1 MSMFLD
7 TAKIKVKAGNG
18 GDGMVAFRREKY
30 VPNGGPWG
38 GDGGRGGNV
47 VFVVDEGLRT
57 LMDFRYNRHF
67 KADSGEKGMTKGMH
81 GRGAEDRRVLVPQGT
96 TVRDAETGK
105 VLTDLI
111 EHGQEFIVAHGG
123 RGGRG
128 NIRFATPKNPAPEI
142 SENGEPGQERE
153 LQLELKILADVG
165 LVGFP
170 SVGKSTLLS
179 VITSAKPKI
188 GAYHFTTIVPN
199 LGMVRAQSGDSFA
212 VADLPGLIE
221 GASQG
226 VGLGTQFLR
235 HIERTRVI
243 LHIID
248 MSASEGRDPY
258 EDYLAIN
265 KELESYNLRLMER
278 PQIIV
283 ANKMDMPE
291 SQENLEE
298 FKKKLAE
305 NYDEF
310 EELPAI
316 FPISG
321 LTKQGLATLLDATA
335 ELLDKTPEFLL
346 YDESDMEEEAYYGF
360 DEEEKAF
367 EISRDDDATW
377 VLSGEKLMKLFNMT
391 NFDRDESV
399 MKFARQLRGMG
410 VDEALRARGA
420 KDGDLVRI
428 GKFEFEFVD

>member
-7 TAKIKVKAGNG
+7 TAKISVKAGRG

-30 VPNGGPWG
+30 VANGGPWG
-38 GDGGRGGNV
+38 GDGGRGGDV
-47 VFVVDEGLRT
+47 TFVVNEGLRT

-67 KADSGEKGMTKGMH
+67 KAKAGEKGMTKGMH
-81 GRGAEDRRVLVPQGT
+81 GRGAENLYVSVPQGT
-96 TVRDAETGK
+96 TVRDAQTGK
-105 VLTDLI
+105 VIADLVKN
-111 EHGQEFIVAHGG
+111 GQEFIVAHGG

-128 NIRFATPKNPAPEI
+128 NIRFATPRNPAPEI
-142 SENGEPGQERE
+142 SENGEPGEERE
-153 LQLELKILADVG
+153 LALELKILADVG

-179 VITSAKPKI
+179 VITAAKPKI

-199 LGMVRAQSGDSFA
+199 LGMVRTKSGDSFA

-243 LHIID
+243 LHVID

-265 KELESYNLRLMER
+265 KELETYNLRLLER

-283 ANKMDMPE
+283 ANKMDMP
-291 SQENLEE
+291 QAAENLEQFKEKLDTNYGE
-298 FKKKLAE
+298 FDDK
-305 NYDEF
+305 
-310 EELPAI
+310 PQI

-321 LTKQGLATLLDATA
+321 IAHQGLDALLDATA
-335 ELLDKTPEFLL
+335 QLLDQTDDFLL
-346 YDESDMEEEAYYGF
+346 YDESDMQEEAYYGF
-360 DEEEKAF
+360 EEEEKAF
-367 EISRDDDATW
+367 DISRADDAAW
-377 VLSGEKLMKLFNMT
+377 VLSGEKLEKLFVMT
-391 NFDRDESV
+391 NMERDEAI
-399 MKFARQLRGMG
+399 MKFSRQLRGMG
-410 VDEALRARGA
+410 VDQALRERGA
-420 KDGDLVRI
+420 KDGDIVRI

>member
-7 TAKIKVKAGNG
+7 TAKVSVKAGRG
-18 GDGMVAFRREKY
+18 GDGIVAFRREKY
-30 VPNGGPWG
+30 VANGGPWG
-38 GDGGRGGNV
+38 GDGGRGGDV
-47 VFVVDEGLRT
+47 IFVVNEGLRT

-67 KADSGEKGMTKGMH
+67 KAKAGEKGMTKGMH
-81 GRGAEDRRVLVPQGT
+81 GRGAENLYVSVPQGT
-96 TVRDAETGK
+96 TVRDAQTGK
-105 VLTDLI
+105 VIADLVKN
-111 EHGQEFIVAHGG
+111 GQEFIVAHGG

-128 NIRFATPKNPAPEI
+128 NIRFATPRNPAPEI
-142 SENGEPGQERE
+142 SENGEPGEERE
-153 LQLELKILADVG
+153 LALELKILADVG

-179 VITSAKPKI
+179 VITAAKPKI

-199 LGMVRAQSGDSFA
+199 LGMVRTKSGDSFA

-243 LHIID
+243 LHVID

-265 KELESYNLRLMER
+265 KELETYNLRLLER

-283 ANKMDMPE
+283 ANKMDMP
-291 SQENLEE
+291 QAAENLEQFKEKLDANYGE
-298 FKKKLAE
+298 FDDK
-305 NYDEF
+305 
-310 EELPAI
+310 PQI

-321 LTKQGLATLLDATA
+321 IAHQGLDALLDATA
-335 ELLDKTPEFLL
+335 QLLAQTDDFLL
-346 YDESDMEEEAYYGF
+346 YDESDMQEEAYYGF
-360 DEEEKAF
+360 EEEEKAF
-367 EISRDDDATW
+367 DISRADDAAW
-377 VLSGEKLMKLFNMT
+377 VLSGEKLEKLFVMT
-391 NFDRDESV
+391 NMERDEAI
-399 MKFARQLRGMG
+399 MKFSRQLRGMG
-410 VDEALRARGA
+410 VDQALRERGA
-420 KDGDLVRI
+420 KDGDIVRI

>member
-1 MSMFLD
+1 
-7 TAKIKVKAGNG
+7 
-18 GDGMVAFRREKY
+18 
-30 VPNGGPWG
+30 
-38 GDGGRGGNV
+38 
-47 VFVVDEGLRT
+47 
-57 LMDFRYNRHF
+57 
-67 KADSGEKGMTKGMH
+67 
-81 GRGAEDRRVLVPQGT
+81 
-96 TVRDAETGK
+96 
-105 VLTDLI
+105 
-111 EHGQEFIVAHGG
+111 
-123 RGGRG
+123 
-128 NIRFATPKNPAPEI
+128 
-142 SENGEPGQERE
+142 
-153 LQLELKILADVG
+153 
-165 LVGFP
+165 
-170 SVGKSTLLS
+170 STLLS

-199 LGMVRAQSGDSFA
+199 LGMVRTQSGESFA

-243 LHIID
+243 LHVID

-291 SQENLEE
+291 SQENLKT
-298 FKKKLAE
+298 FKEKLAA

-335 ELLDKTPEFLL
+335 ELLDKTPEFPI
-346 YDESDMEEEAYYGF
+346 YDESDMEEETYYGF